1 MNYFRNSGEEFLV
14 NQISL
19 WMLGGC
25 VERKGSVFNT
35 VLVDPVILANVDQVM
50 AFQVIISFQN
60 SLLLTRQQVC
70 AMIDKHCILQEKI
83 LFTRCVKLA
92 GDLLKRDHKA
102 RQERNRIVR
111 GF

>member
-50 AFQVIISFQN
+50 AFQVIISSKTAYFFHDN
-60 SLLLTRQQVC
+60 RSVLLLINIAFC
-70 AMIDKHCILQEKI
+70 KKKSFLQD
-83 LFTRCVKLA
+83 V
-92 GDLLKRDHKA
+92 
-102 RQERNRIVR
+102 
-111 GF
+111 